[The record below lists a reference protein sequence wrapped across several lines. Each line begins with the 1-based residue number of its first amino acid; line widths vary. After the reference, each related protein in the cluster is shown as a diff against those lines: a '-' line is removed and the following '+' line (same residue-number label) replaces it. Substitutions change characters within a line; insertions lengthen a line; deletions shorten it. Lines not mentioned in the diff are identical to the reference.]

1 LELQVSGEG
10 WVKVICEGPTNAEC
24 SANLAALE
32 GELQLAHV
40 PMTRIGQGS
49 KVVLEMKLTDEARA
63 LLASASNRMPAL
75 LETTVTD
82 AKGPV
87 CRDVFSSI
95 LIGPGSR

>member
-1 LELQVSGEG
+1 
-10 WVKVICEGPTNAEC
+10 
-24 SANLAALE
+24 
-32 GELQLAHV
+32 
-40 PMTRIGQGS
+40 MTRIGQGS